1 MLQRPMM
8 SWIVALVLA
17 FVAMVPVLADMQ
29 HHRIRMHHDI
39 KRALKEDDKYYTP
52 SRFMDVSS
60 QYDMDHFGISKQH
73 KSHGKLKVPK
83 GSEIRHVK
91 VHDTGTNFL
100 AYFSKDVNEKKVTHA
115 YVMFH
120 GRNRDGDKYWSIMN
134 RALESARKDNYPGAP
149 KHAVVVA
156 PQFFSAKLNEGQ
168 FGNSTLA
175 WSDIN
180 AWQSGSVAVHP
191 KGTDV
196 SSMDAVDALVDLFS
210 NEKKYPNL
218 KNLTLVGHGGGGQ
231 LMNRY
236 ATVGKDSS
244 RKGIHIRYI
253 VGDPS
258 TSAYFTYHRPMTDK
272 SIASPETCKSYNNW
286 RYGFDTFPGTLQD
299 SKEPH
304 DYFKQYISRDVVNIV
319 GLKDVLENGD
329 QKCMALLQ
337 GGRKRR
343 DRNLSWWRY
352 INMLGRT
359 NENLHGFPGNF
370 SDLPDWSMHS
380 NGIIKTRLT
389 VVPHVKH
396 DAEKVF
402 GSKHGRSALF
412 DHYDV
417 DMGWRPDGWTYHAPK
432 ARIALQNKKASS
444 SSSSASSS
452 STSSSSTS
460 SSSTSQPPSSTSLS
474 SSSSSVSSS
483 SPSSSSAPSES
494 SLGGKVFAHDGSA
507 SHSCS
512 LFSLLAPLVF
522 VCVIMLL

>member
-1 MLQRPMM
+1 MLQRPVM

-17 FVAMVPVLADMQ
+17 LVAIVPVLADMQ
-29 HHRIRMHHDI
+29 HHRIRMHHDF
-39 KRALKEDDKYYTP
+39 KRALKGDDKYYTP
-52 SRFMDVSS
+52 SRFRDVSS
-60 QYDMDHFGISKQH
+60 QFDMDHFGVSKQH
-73 KSHGKLKVPK
+73 QSHGKLHVPK

-100 AYFSKDVNEKKVTHA
+100 AYFSKDVNEKKVSHA

-120 GRNRDGDKYWSIMN
+120 GRNRDGDRYWSIMD
-134 RALESARKDNYPGAP
+134 RALKSAQKDNYPGTP

-168 FGNSTLA
+168 YSNSTLA
-175 WSDIN
+175 WSDVN

-191 KGTDV
+191 EGTDV

-272 SIASPETCKSYNNW
+272 SIASPETCSSYNNW
-286 RYGFDTFPGTLQD
+286 RYGFDTFPGTLHD

-304 DYFKQYISRDVVNIV
+304 DYFKQYINRDVVNIV
-319 GLKDVLENGD
+319 GLMDVLENGD

-337 GGRKRR
+337 GGHKRR

-389 VVPHVKH
+389 IVPHVKH
-396 DAEKVF
+396 NAEKVF

-417 DMGWRPDGWTYHAPK
+417 DMGWRPDGWTYQAPK

-444 SSSSASSS
+444 SSSS
-452 STSSSSTS
+452 
-460 SSSTSQPPSSTSLS
+460 
-474 SSSSSVSSS
+474 
-483 SPSSSSAPSES
+483 
-494 SLGGKVFAHDGSA
+494 
-507 SHSCS
+507 
-512 LFSLLAPLVF
+512 
-522 VCVIMLL
+522 